1 MVDGRPNGSDE
12 RRTFAVVRVDS
23 RLTFRT
29 GTKIGTS
36 GLASCSGAAVE
47 GLLKLRKMSSRG
59 FASSADRQSS
69 VHIRYDNNNNNNDN
83 EISIVSIHFCLQQP
97 SNAFAAQGMCANFV
111 SKHYPDPALP

>member
-1 MVDGRPNGSDE
+1 MVDARPNGSDE
-12 RRTFAVVRVDS
+12 RRTFAVARVDS

-69 VHIRYDNNNNNNDN
+69 VHIRYNNDNNNNDN